1 MSKDKKFRV
10 AIAYEEG
17 FVIEIGAES
26 KEEAEK
32 KAVKMTGD
40 YAAVSFDNGTI
51 TDTVHRDY
59 FTVQAD
65 LMEQ

>member
-1 MSKDKKFRV
+1 MKNNNKYRV

>member
-1 MSKDKKFRV
+1 MKNNSKYRV

-17 FVIEIGAES
+17 FVIEIEAKS
-26 KEEAEK
+26 KEEAEEK
-32 KAVKMTGD
+32 DVEMTEE
-40 YAAVSFDNGTI
+40 YAAVCFDNGAI

>member
-1 MSKDKKFRV
+1 MKNNNKYRV

-17 FVIEIGAES
+17 FVIEIGADS
-26 KEEAEK
+26 KEEAEE
-32 KAVKMTGD
+32 KAVKMTEE

-51 TDTVHRDY
+51 IDTVHRDY